1 MTPYGLW
8 LLILMDLCC
17 MAASTSVALTVLLSQ
32 TRIFFA
38 MACDGLL
45 PEFFAKIC
53 SRTKSPWISIIISGM
68 THSSSYSALNICSY
82 LGAFCAVI
90 SGVFPI
96 DILGETTSISAL
108 ITYLFVHIE
117 VIVVGLSTDV
127 LYSLNYMVLF
137 RCVIDIK
144 RCLEYLKVHLVRGL
158 FQR

>member
-1 MTPYGLW
+1 
-8 LLILMDLCC
+8 
-17 MAASTSVALTVLLSQ
+17 MAALTTVALTVLLSQ

-68 THSSSYSALNICSY
+68 TNSGSYSALNVCSY
-82 LGAFCAVI
+82 LGSFCAVI

-108 ITYLFVHIE
+108 ITYFFVHIE
-117 VIVVGLSTDV
+117 VIVVSPWNAMLCF
-127 LYSLNYMVLF
+127 LN
-137 RCVIDIK
+137 
-144 RCLEYLKVHLVRGL
+144 
-158 FQR
+158 